1 MSDEG
6 LERHSLRRPEPTQGQ
21 VESPRW
27 RRPPPE
33 ASGFGAPRLSPAPP
47 GPSRG
52 APPAPLGSLSDR
64 RILRVPGA
72 RANAASL
79 HKWLPPP
86 ADGGR
91 GAFHLP
97 GGGPLSAAAA
107 PPVLIVILG
116 RRLTATGHAREPAL
130 VESGKAAPMR
140 TGGAT

>member
-6 LERHSLRRPEPTQGQ
+6 LEGHSLRRPEPTQWQ

-33 ASGFGAPRLSPAPP
+33 ASELGAPRLSPAPV

-72 RANAASL
+72 RTNAASL
-79 HKWLPPP
+79 PKRPPPP

-91 GAFHLP
+91 GALHLR
-97 GGGPLSAAAA
+97 GGGPLFRSGCAAGS
-107 PPVLIVILG
+107 PHVLG
-116 RRLTATGHAREPAL
+116 RRLTPTGHTRESAL

-140 TGGAT
+140 TGGAA

>member
-27 RRPPPE
+27 RRPPSE
-33 ASGFGAPRLSPAPP
+33 ASGFGAPRLAPAPP

-79 HKWLPPP
+79 PKRLPPRH
-86 ADGGR
+86 A
-91 GAFHLP
+91 
-97 GGGPLSAAAA
+97 GPR
-107 PPVLIVILG
+107 PFT
-116 RRLTATGHAREPAL
+116 RRRPAL
-130 VESGKAAPMR
+130 RSGYAAGIHPLGPSFDR
-140 TGGAT
+140 HRPHP